1 MSLTNDILFTATTVH
16 LEHITTALN
25 CLVPFGAKEDVLI
38 IIDEEGLSF
47 ASEKSHIIKIQLFLS
62 KDLFTLY
69 NFDSSKAP
77 FEKVCV
83 KLNHI
88 LDSVNVANNVNN
100 SGTGGSSNSNNN
112 NNNNNND
119 ETDFLEC
126 TLSYDG
132 DGTPFVFIFED
143 ALITERMEYSTYLI
157 KEMDVF
163 DILQIDLD
171 RIEYECIIQ
180 GDILFNTLQDLKEL
194 DCKECYLY
202 VSAKKN
208 NKPHFSFIFKNEQLG
223 LSRISLPSERTCLEK
238 VEFMN
243 NADGQRDQSAPQEE
257 SISYFDFQ
265 MLDKISK
272 SVKIASKVLFR
283 KDTRG
288 VLSVNILSKTNN
300 IIPVGNFRKSSAT
313 LQNRKKTNV
322 LPKNY
327 SGIVI
332 DITMIEKESE
342 SGFQDIIEMVNRDE
356 NTISTKIRASRKRRR
371 SDEQILDDE
380 DSQNAN
386 TTSVNLGPTQNKKPG
401 VPLFF

>member
-1 MSLTNDILFTATTVH
+1 MSLTSDILFTATTVH

-69 NFDSSKAP
+69 HFDSGRAP

-88 LDSVNVANNVNN
+88 LDSVNVANNANN
-100 SGTGGSSNSNNN
+100 SGNGGNTLS
-112 NNNNNND
+112 NNND

-126 TLSYDG
+126 TLLYDG

-208 NKPHFSFIFKNEQLG
+208 CKPHFSFIFKNEQLG

-238 VEFMN
+238 IEFMN
-243 NADGQRDQSAPQEE
+243 SVDSQNNQSALQEE

-300 IIPVGNFRKSSAT
+300 IIPVGNFRKSSTT
-313 LQNRKKTNV
+313 LQNKKKTNV

-332 DITMIEKESE
+332 DITMIEKESD
-342 SGFQDIIEMVNRDE
+342 SDFQDIIEMMNRDE
-356 NTISTKIRASRKRRR
+356 STPSPKKKASRKRARVDDL
-371 SDEQILDDE
+371 SLDDE
-380 DSQNAN
+380 DDQTANA
-386 TTSVNLGPTQNKKPG
+386 TSVNLGPTQNKKPG